1 MIGLAP
7 SEIRQRIAAAI
18 RTLDGWT
25 ESRWVYDLYPL
36 ETSSLAH
43 RSYAVGV
50 SSSTPVDR
58 DRQRRAVGVLMSS
71 SVSVR
76 WLHRVRADRQV
87 ADYDDAL
94 DSELAL
100 MAAIAKIDND
110 PDLSLR
116 LDSIPSRSIVGDG
129 TYLLGELSFIVLH
142 RYSLGG

>member
-1 MIGLAP
+1 
-7 SEIRQRIAAAI
+7 
-18 RTLDGWT
+18 
-25 ESRWVYDLYPL
+25 
-36 ETSSLAH
+36 
-43 RSYAVGV
+43 
-50 SSSTPVDR
+50 
-58 DRQRRAVGVLMSS
+58 MSS